1 MKKVLIFI
9 AMLGILL
16 LSGCVAP
23 PEKPVKD
30 TSLKEHPS
38 PKVDMVYWKAN
49 HGNEIEG
56 GKVSEDTCKNC
67 HQPEKFCNKCH
78 AYVGVR
84 LIEGGAPA
92 AAAPTH
98 EEKAEEK
105 AAEAKE
111 EAGETK
117 PAALHGE
124 GKCDMCHDA
133 PTLKDMR
140 AGLHKQAFE
149 KFEGHKNFCKEC
161 HDVQTTCTKCHELP
175 AIMQ

>member
-1 MKKVLIFI
+1 LIFI
-9 AMLGILL
+9 AMLGILLL

-30 TSLKEHPS
+30 TSLEEHPS

-49 HGNEIEG
+49 HGNEIAS

-67 HQPEKFCNKCH
+67 HQPQKFCNKCH
-78 AYVGVR
+78 AYVGVK
-84 LIEGGAPA
+84 LIEEGGAPA
-92 AAAPTH
+92 AAAPAQ

-105 AAEAKE
+105 AAEAEVKE
-111 EAGETK
+111 EAGETEEVV
-117 PAALHGE
+117 LHGE

-133 PTLKDMR
+133 PTLADMR
-140 AGLHKQAFE
+140 SGLHKQAFE
-149 KFEGHKNFCKEC
+149 KFDGHKNFCSEC
-161 HDVQTTCTKCHELP
+161 HDIQTTCTKCHELP